1 MKPTTSTR
9 PLNVL
14 LVDDEP
20 SVLQVI
26 TAFLT
31 IDGHTVEQATNGWEG
46 LEKKVDPG
54 RHQGQVKTFPFGL
67 YPKGQWGAIEGLSK
81 VLEMIGFV
89 LERSWGCCVE
99 PLVVLV
105 FCS

>member
-1 MKPTTSTR
+1 MATKPPPEER
-9 PLNVL
+9 KGKGNFVGIAWRHGL
-14 LVDDEP
+14 
-20 SVLQVI
+20 
-26 TAFLT
+26 
-31 IDGHTVEQATNGWEG
+31 GWEG
-46 LEKKVDPG
+46 PEKKLDPG

-67 YPKGQWGAIEGLSK
+67 YPKGQWGAIEGLIK

-89 LERSWGCCVE
+89 LERSWGCRVE